1 MPACSAQRSHSHL
14 KVMDIVRTLG
24 SRSLSVNAML
34 NFSGK
39 ANTSIHGLGEDDTSN
54 DDAAA
59 AAVADAAVAVAVKM
73 RTLSRFTWSI
83 QQETLVKY
91 RYNAGK
97 QCAIIQIGNVG
108 LM

>member
-59 AAVADAAVAVAVKM
+59 VADAAVAVAMKM
-73 RTLSRFTWSI
+73 RTPSR
-83 QQETLVKY
+83 
-91 RYNAGK
+91 
-97 QCAIIQIGNVG
+97 
-108 LM
+108 